1 MKKSREKLMDKAL
14 ELFASKGF
22 EATSVHEIC
31 KSAGVSKGAFYHY
44 FETKQKLFS
53 VLLEDWLCL
62 LQDNMRSVMNEADTT
77 PETIR
82 KMAMVTGPTIK
93 ETRAAFPILVEY
105 WRQQNLGNG
114 IAEDLNNSYLQ
125 YRHVFKDLIE
135 KGIKEGSIAADLDPD
150 LYSRLL
156 QSTAMGYLL
165 TAWVSPEQE
174 DWDKILNDGIEVIL
188 RTMVAKK

>member
-1 MKKSREKLMDKAL
+1 
-14 ELFASKGF
+14 
-22 EATSVHEIC
+22 
-31 KSAGVSKGAFYHY
+31 
-44 FETKQKLFS
+44 
-53 VLLEDWLCL
+53 
-62 LQDNMRSVMNEADTT
+62 
-77 PETIR
+77 
-82 KMAMVTGPTIK
+82 
-93 ETRAAFPILVEY
+93 
-105 WRQQNLGNG
+105 
-114 IAEDLNNSYLQ
+114 LQ
-125 YRHVFKDLIE
+125 YRQVFKDLIE